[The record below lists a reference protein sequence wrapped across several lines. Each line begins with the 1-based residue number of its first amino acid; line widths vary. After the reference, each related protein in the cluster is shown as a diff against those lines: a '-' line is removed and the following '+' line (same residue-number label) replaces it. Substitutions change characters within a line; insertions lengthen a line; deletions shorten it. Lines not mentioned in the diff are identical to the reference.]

1 MIMFN
6 CQKSESSCESRNVIV
21 CKLCHSKSAGGIKK
35 GKEIIHTHTHTHT
48 HTQKLFK
55 GRVTKWVQDFSSVT
69 KVIDWGR
76 WYEACRRNAERGK

>member
-1 MIMFN
+1 MKAEMLLYVN
-6 CQKSESSCESRNVIV
+6 YVTVNLLEGLRKER
-21 CKLCHSKSAGGIKK
+21 KLY
-35 GKEIIHTHTHTHT
+35 THTHTHT

>member
-48 HTQKLFK
+48 HTHKSCLK
-55 GRVTKWVQDFSSVT
+55 G
-69 KVIDWGR
+69 
-76 WYEACRRNAERGK
+76 E